1 MLIMN
6 KLLKISKVQSS
17 LLLLIFIFVS
27 CQSNNNIESNS
38 IYKFQKQLIEDETT
52 GSNVAMVFKDDKVIY
67 KQIVNSGKDGDK
79 NINDDTIFPVWSM
92 SKPITIVAMM
102 TLFED
107 GLIDFDDNV
116 SDYIPSFKNIK
127 CKGKVDEIYECQNS
141 LKIIHL
147 MTHRSGYK
155 YYNWKIYRL
164 QPGEAMGRFI
174 SHEKYDNLEDFV
186 EDVAKEP
193 VEYEPGSQYVYGI
206 NQAILGRIIE
216 IVTKKSFYEYLK
228 DRIFD
233 PLNMMNTKFYLTV
246 EDRNKFQ
253 PLYLKSQ
260 SIKEFTNSYDELHY
274 EIDNHAYFGGEGLVS
289 TLDDYAKFCKML
301 LNNGEFEGERI
312 ISKNSIDIMTEKHS
326 EGDNGFY
333 NAFSLFVLEDPEE
346 DGRNSSKG
354 IYGWSG
360 YHNTHFWI
368 DNEKNLFGLFMTRAR
383 EYSQDIQNDFRQA
396 VYSIY

>member
-1 MLIMN
+1 M
-6 KLLKISKVQSS
+6 KRFFKFSKVQLFYLS
-17 LLLLIFIFVS
+17 LILILVS
-27 CQSNNNIESNS
+27 CQSDNKIENNS

-52 GSNVAMVFKDDKVIY
+52 GSNVAMVFKDDKIIY
-67 KQIVNSGKDGDK
+67 KEVVNSEKKGDK
-79 NINDDTIFPVWSM
+79 NINDETIFPVWSM
-92 SKPITIVAMM
+92 SKPITTVAMM

-107 GLIDFDDNV
+107 GLIDFNDNV

-127 CKGKVDEIYECQNS
+127 CKGKVDQIYECENS

-164 QPGEAMGRFI
+164 QPDEAMGRFI

-186 EDVAKEP
+186 EDVANEP
-193 VEYEPGSQYVYGI
+193 LEYEPGTQYVYGI
-206 NQAILGRIIE
+206 NQAILGRIVE
-216 IVTKKSFYEYLK
+216 VVTKKSFYEYLK
-228 DRIFD
+228 ERIFD
-233 PLNMMNTKFYLTV
+233 PLDMMNTKFYLTS

-253 PLYLKSQ
+253 PLYLNSM
-260 SIKEFTNSYDELHY
+260 STKEYTNSYDELHY
-274 EIDNHAYFGGEGLVS
+274 EINNHAYFGGEGLVS
-289 TLDDYAKFCKML
+289 TLEDYAKFCKML
-301 LNNGEFEGERI
+301 LNGGELKGQRL

-326 EGDNGFY
+326 DGNDGFY
-333 NAFSLFVLEDPEE
+333 NAFSLFVLEDPLE

-383 EYSQDIQNDFRQA
+383 EYSQDIQNDFREA

>member
-1 MLIMN
+1 MKSSF
-6 KLLKISKVQSS
+6 KLSKVQ
-17 LLLLIFIFVS
+17 LFYLPLILILVS
-27 CQSNNNIESNS
+27 CQSDNKIENNS

-52 GSNVAMVFKDDKVIY
+52 GSNVAMVFKNDKIIY
-67 KQIVNSGKDGDK
+67 KQVVNSEKEGDK
-79 NINDDTIFPVWSM
+79 NINDETIFPVWSM
-92 SKPITIVAMM
+92 SKPITTVAMM

-107 GLIDFDDNV
+107 GLIDFNDNV

-127 CKGKVDEIYECQNS
+127 CKGKVDQIYECENS

-164 QPGEAMGRFI
+164 QPDEAMGRFI
-174 SHEKYDNLEDFV
+174 SHEKYDNLEEFV
-186 EDVAKEP
+186 EDVSNEP
-193 VEYEPGSQYVYGI
+193 LEYEPGTQYVYGI
-206 NQAILGRIIE
+206 NQAILGRIVE
-216 IVTKKSFYEYLK
+216 VVTKKSFYEYLK
-228 DRIFD
+228 ERIFD
-233 PLNMMNTKFYLTV
+233 PLEMMNTKFYLTS

-253 PLYLKSQ
+253 PLYLNSM
-260 SIKEFTNSYDELHY
+260 STKEYTNSYDELHY
-274 EIDNHAYFGGEGLVS
+274 EINNHAYFGGEGLVS
-289 TLDDYAKFCKML
+289 TLEDYAKFCKML
-301 LNNGEFEGERI
+301 LNGGELKGQRI

-326 EGDNGFY
+326 DGNDGFY
-333 NAFSLFVLEDPEE
+333 NAFSLFVLEDPLE

-383 EYSQDIQNDFRQA
+383 EYSQDIQNDFREA

>member
-1 MLIMN
+1 M
-6 KLLKISKVQSS
+6 KSSFKFSKVQLFYLS
-17 LLLLIFIFVS
+17 LILILVS
-27 CQSNNNIESNS
+27 CQSDNKIENNS

-52 GSNVAMVFKDDKVIY
+52 GSNVAMVFKDDKIIY
-67 KQIVNSGKDGDK
+67 KEVVNSEKKGDK
-79 NINDDTIFPVWSM
+79 NINDETIFPVWSM
-92 SKPITIVAMM
+92 SKPITTVAMM

-107 GLIDFDDNV
+107 GLIDFNDNV

-127 CKGKVDEIYECQNS
+127 CKGKVDQIYECENS

-164 QPGEAMGRFI
+164 QPDEAMGRFI

-186 EDVAKEP
+186 EDVANEP
-193 VEYEPGSQYVYGI
+193 LEYEPGTQYVYGI
-206 NQAILGRIIE
+206 NQAILGRIVE
-216 IVTKKSFYEYLK
+216 VVTKKSFYEYLK
-228 DRIFD
+228 ERIFD
-233 PLNMMNTKFYLTV
+233 PLDMMNTKFYLTS

-253 PLYLKSQ
+253 PLYLNSM
-260 SIKEFTNSYDELHY
+260 STKEYTNSYDELHY
-274 EIDNHAYFGGEGLVS
+274 EINNHAYFGGEGLVS
-289 TLDDYAKFCKML
+289 TLEDYAKFCKML
-301 LNNGEFEGERI
+301 LNGGELKGQRI

-326 EGDNGFY
+326 DGNDGFY
-333 NAFSLFVLEDPEE
+333 NAFSLFVLEDPLE

-383 EYSQDIQNDFRQA
+383 EYSQDIQNDFREA

>member
-1 MLIMN
+1 M
-6 KLLKISKVQSS
+6 KRFFKFSKVQLFYLS
-17 LLLLIFIFVS
+17 LILILVS
-27 CQSNNNIESNS
+27 CQSDNKIENNS

-52 GSNVAMVFKDDKVIY
+52 GSNVAMVFKDDKIIY
-67 KQIVNSGKDGDK
+67 KEVVNSEKKGDK
-79 NINDDTIFPVWSM
+79 NINDETIFPVWSM
-92 SKPITIVAMM
+92 SKPITTVAMM

-107 GLIDFDDNV
+107 GLIDFNDNV

-127 CKGKVDEIYECQNS
+127 CKGKVDQIYECENS

-164 QPGEAMGRFI
+164 QPDEAMGRFI

-186 EDVAKEP
+186 EDVANEP
-193 VEYEPGSQYVYGI
+193 LEYEPGTQYVYGI
-206 NQAILGRIIE
+206 NQAILGRIVE
-216 IVTKKSFYEYLK
+216 VVTKKSFYEYLK

-233 PLNMMNTKFYLTV
+233 PLDMMNTKFYLTS

-253 PLYLKSQ
+253 PLYLNSM
-260 SIKEFTNSYDELHY
+260 STKEYTNSYDELHY
-274 EIDNHAYFGGEGLVS
+274 EINNHAYFGGEGLVS
-289 TLDDYAKFCKML
+289 TLEDYAKFCKML
-301 LNNGEFEGERI
+301 LNGGELKGQRI

-326 EGDNGFY
+326 DGNDGFY
-333 NAFSLFVLEDPEE
+333 NAFSLFVLEDPLE

-383 EYSQDIQNDFRQA
+383 EYSQDIQNDFREA

>member
-1 MLIMN
+1 M
-6 KLLKISKVQSS
+6 KRFFKFSKVQLFYLS
-17 LLLLIFIFVS
+17 LILILVS
-27 CQSNNNIESNS
+27 CQSDNKIENNS

-52 GSNVAMVFKDDKVIY
+52 GSNVAMVFKDDKIIY
-67 KQIVNSGKDGDK
+67 KEVVNSEKKGDK
-79 NINDDTIFPVWSM
+79 NINDETIFPVWSM
-92 SKPITIVAMM
+92 SKPITTVAMM

-107 GLIDFDDNV
+107 GLIDFNDNV

-127 CKGKVDEIYECQNS
+127 CKGKVDQIYECENS

-164 QPGEAMGRFI
+164 QPGEAMGRYI

-186 EDVAKEP
+186 EDVANEP
-193 VEYEPGSQYVYGI
+193 LEYEPGTQYVYGI
-206 NQAILGRIIE
+206 NQAILGRIVE
-216 IVTKKSFYEYLK
+216 VVTKKSFYEYLK
-228 DRIFD
+228 ERIFD
-233 PLNMMNTKFYLTV
+233 PLDMMNTKFYLTS
-246 EDRNKFQ
+246 EDRDKFQ
-253 PLYLKSQ
+253 PLYLNSM
-260 SIKEFTNSYDELHY
+260 STKEYTNSYDELHY
-274 EIDNHAYFGGEGLVS
+274 EINNHAYFGGEGLVS
-289 TLDDYAKFCKML
+289 TLEDYAKFCKML
-301 LNNGEFEGERI
+301 LNGGELKGQRI

-326 EGDNGFY
+326 DGNDGFY
-333 NAFSLFVLEDPEE
+333 NAFSLFVLEDPLE

-383 EYSQDIQNDFRQA
+383 EYSQDIQNDFREA

>member
-1 MLIMN
+1 M
-6 KLLKISKVQSS
+6 KSSFKFSKVQLFYLS
-17 LLLLIFIFVS
+17 LILILVS
-27 CQSNNNIESNS
+27 CHSDNKIENNS
-38 IYKFQKQLIEDETT
+38 IYKFQKHLIEDETT
-52 GSNVAMVFKDDKVIY
+52 GSNVAMVFKDDKIIY
-67 KQIVNSGKDGDK
+67 KQVVNSEKEGDK
-79 NINDDTIFPVWSM
+79 NINDETIFPVWSK
-92 SKPITIVAMM
+92 SKPITTVAMM

-107 GLIDFDDNV
+107 GLIDFNDNV

-127 CKGKVDEIYECQNS
+127 CKGKVDQIYECENS

-164 QPGEAMGRFI
+164 QPDEAMGRFI
-174 SHEKYDNLEDFV
+174 SHEKYDNLEDFI
-186 EDVAKEP
+186 EDVANEP
-193 VEYEPGSQYVYGI
+193 LEYEPGTQYVYGI
-206 NQAILGRIIE
+206 NQAILGRIVE
-216 IVTKKSFYEYLK
+216 VVTKKSFYEYLK
-228 DRIFD
+228 ERIFD
-233 PLNMMNTKFYLTV
+233 PLDMMNTKFYLTS

-253 PLYLKSQ
+253 PLYLNSM
-260 SIKEFTNSYDELHY
+260 STKEYTNSYDELHY
-274 EIDNHAYFGGEGLVS
+274 EINNHAYFGGEGLVS
-289 TLDDYAKFCKML
+289 TLEDYAKFCKML
-301 LNNGEFEGERI
+301 LNGGELKGQRI

-326 EGDNGFY
+326 DGNDGFY
-333 NAFSLFVLEDPEE
+333 NAFSLFVLEDPLE

-383 EYSQDIQNDFRQA
+383 EYSQDIQNDFREA

>member
-1 MLIMN
+1 M
-6 KLLKISKVQSS
+6 KSSFKFSKVQLFYLS
-17 LLLLIFIFVS
+17 LILILVS
-27 CQSNNNIESNS
+27 CHSDNKIENNS
-38 IYKFQKQLIEDETT
+38 IYKFQKHLIEDETT
-52 GSNVAMVFKDDKVIY
+52 GSNVAMVFKDDKIIY
-67 KQIVNSGKDGDK
+67 KQVVNSEKEGDK
-79 NINDDTIFPVWSM
+79 NINDETIFPVWSM
-92 SKPITIVAMM
+92 SKPITTVAMM

-107 GLIDFDDNV
+107 GLIDFNDNV

-127 CKGKVDEIYECQNS
+127 CKGKVDQIYECENS

-164 QPGEAMGRFI
+164 QPDEAMGRFI

-186 EDVAKEP
+186 EDVANEP
-193 VEYEPGSQYVYGI
+193 LEYEPGTQYVYGI
-206 NQAILGRIIE
+206 NQAILGRIVE
-216 IVTKKSFYEYLK
+216 VVTKKSFYEYLK
-228 DRIFD
+228 ERIFD
-233 PLNMMNTKFYLTV
+233 PLDMMNTKFYLTS

-253 PLYLKSQ
+253 PLYLNSM
-260 SIKEFTNSYDELHY
+260 STKEYTNSYDELHY
-274 EIDNHAYFGGEGLVS
+274 EINNHAYFGGEGLVS
-289 TLDDYAKFCKML
+289 TLEDYAKFCKML
-301 LNNGEFEGERI
+301 LNGGELKGQRI

-326 EGDNGFY
+326 DGNDGFY
-333 NAFSLFVLEDPEE
+333 NAFSLFVLEDPLE

-383 EYSQDIQNDFRQA
+383 EYSQDIQNDFREA

>member
-1 MLIMN
+1 M
-6 KLLKISKVQSS
+6 KRFFKFSKVQLFYLS
-17 LLLLIFIFVS
+17 LILILVS
-27 CQSNNNIESNS
+27 CQSDNKIENNS

-52 GSNVAMVFKDDKVIY
+52 GSNVAMVFKDDKIIY
-67 KQIVNSGKDGDK
+67 KEVVNSEKNGDK
-79 NINDDTIFPVWSM
+79 NINNETIFPVWSM
-92 SKPITIVAMM
+92 SKPITTVAMM

-107 GLIDFDDNV
+107 GLIDFNDNV

-127 CKGKVDEIYECQNS
+127 CKGKVDQIYECENS

-164 QPGEAMGRFI
+164 QPGEAMGRYI

-186 EDVAKEP
+186 EDVANEP
-193 VEYEPGSQYVYGI
+193 LEYEPGTQYVYGI
-206 NQAILGRIIE
+206 NQAILGRIVE
-216 IVTKKSFYEYLK
+216 VVTKKSFYEYLK
-228 DRIFD
+228 ERIFD
-233 PLNMMNTKFYLTV
+233 PLDMMNTKFYLTS

-253 PLYLKSQ
+253 PLYLNSM
-260 SIKEFTNSYDELHY
+260 STKEYTNSYDELHY
-274 EIDNHAYFGGEGLVS
+274 EINNHAYFGGEGLVS
-289 TLDDYAKFCKML
+289 TLEDYAKFCKML
-301 LNNGEFEGERI
+301 LNGGELKGQRI

-326 EGDNGFY
+326 DGNDGFY
-333 NAFSLFVLEDPEE
+333 NAFSLFVLEDPLE

-383 EYSQDIQNDFRQA
+383 EYSQDIQNDFREA

>member
-1 MLIMN
+1 M
-6 KLLKISKVQSS
+6 KRFFKFSKVQLFYLS
-17 LLLLIFIFVS
+17 LILILVS
-27 CQSNNNIESNS
+27 CQSDNKIENNS

-52 GSNVAMVFKDDKVIY
+52 GSNVAMVFKDDKIIY
-67 KQIVNSGKDGDK
+67 KQVVNSEKEGDK
-79 NINDDTIFPVWSM
+79 NINDETIFPVWSM
-92 SKPITIVAMM
+92 SKPITTVAMM

-107 GLIDFDDNV
+107 GLIDFNDNV

-127 CKGKVDEIYECQNS
+127 CKGKVDQIYECENS

-164 QPGEAMGRFI
+164 QPDEAMGRFI

-186 EDVAKEP
+186 EDVANEP
-193 VEYEPGSQYVYGI
+193 LEYEPGTQYVYGI
-206 NQAILGRIIE
+206 NQAILGRIVE
-216 IVTKKSFYEYLK
+216 VVTKKSFYEYLK
-228 DRIFD
+228 ERIFD
-233 PLNMMNTKFYLTV
+233 PLDMMNTKFYLTS

-253 PLYLKSQ
+253 PLYLNSM
-260 SIKEFTNSYDELHY
+260 STKEYTNSYDELHY
-274 EIDNHAYFGGEGLVS
+274 EINNHAYFGGEGLVS
-289 TLDDYAKFCKML
+289 TLEDYAKFCKML
-301 LNNGEFEGERI
+301 LNGGELKGQRI

-326 EGDNGFY
+326 DGNDGFY
-333 NAFSLFVLEDPEE
+333 NAFSLFVLEDPLE

-383 EYSQDIQNDFRQA
+383 EYSQDIQNDFREA
-396 VYSIY
+396 VHSIY

>member
-1 MLIMN
+1 M
-6 KLLKISKVQSS
+6 KRFFKFSKVQLFYLS
-17 LLLLIFIFVS
+17 LILILVS
-27 CQSNNNIESNS
+27 CQSDNKIENNS
-38 IYKFQKQLIEDETT
+38 IYKFQKQLIEDETA
-52 GSNVAMVFKDDKVIY
+52 GSNVAMVFKDDKIIY
-67 KQIVNSGKDGDK
+67 KEVVNSEKKGDK
-79 NINDDTIFPVWSM
+79 NINDETIFPVWSM
-92 SKPITIVAMM
+92 SKPITTVAMM

-107 GLIDFDDNV
+107 GLIDFNDNV

-127 CKGKVDEIYECQNS
+127 CKGKVDQIYECENS

-164 QPGEAMGRFI
+164 QPGEAMGRYI

-186 EDVAKEP
+186 EDVANEP
-193 VEYEPGSQYVYGI
+193 LEYEPGTQYVYGI
-206 NQAILGRIIE
+206 NQAILGRIVE
-216 IVTKKSFYEYLK
+216 VVTKKSFYEYLK
-228 DRIFD
+228 ERIFD
-233 PLNMMNTKFYLTV
+233 PLDMMNTKFYLTS

-253 PLYLKSQ
+253 PLYLNSM
-260 SIKEFTNSYDELHY
+260 STKEYTNSYDELHY
-274 EIDNHAYFGGEGLVS
+274 EINNHAYFGGEGLVS
-289 TLDDYAKFCKML
+289 TLEDYAKFCKML
-301 LNNGEFEGERI
+301 LNGGELKGQRI

-326 EGDNGFY
+326 DGNDGFY
-333 NAFSLFVLEDPEE
+333 NAFSLFVLEDPLE

-383 EYSQDIQNDFRQA
+383 EYSQDIQNDFREA

>member
-1 MLIMN
+1 MKSSF
-6 KLLKISKVQSS
+6 KLSKVQ
-17 LLLLIFIFVS
+17 LFYLPLILILVS
-27 CQSNNNIESNS
+27 CQSDNKIENNS

-52 GSNVAMVFKDDKVIY
+52 GSNVAMVFKDDKIIY
-67 KQIVNSGKDGDK
+67 KQVVNSEKEGDK
-79 NINDDTIFPVWSM
+79 NINDETIFPVWSM
-92 SKPITIVAMM
+92 SKPITTVAMM

-107 GLIDFDDNV
+107 GLIDFNDNV

-127 CKGKVDEIYECQNS
+127 CKGKVDQIYECENS

-164 QPGEAMGRFI
+164 QPGEAMGRYI
-174 SHEKYDNLEDFV
+174 SHEKYDNLEEFV
-186 EDVAKEP
+186 EDVSNEP
-193 VEYEPGSQYVYGI
+193 LEYEPGTQYVYGI
-206 NQAILGRIIE
+206 NQAILGRIVE
-216 IVTKKSFYEYLK
+216 VVTKKSFYEYLK
-228 DRIFD
+228 ERIFD
-233 PLNMMNTKFYLTV
+233 PLEMMNTKFYLTS

-253 PLYLKSQ
+253 PLYLNSM
-260 SIKEFTNSYDELHY
+260 STKEYTNSYDELHY
-274 EIDNHAYFGGEGLVS
+274 EINNHAYFGGEGLVS
-289 TLDDYAKFCKML
+289 TLEDYAKFCKML
-301 LNNGEFEGERI
+301 LNGGELKGQRI

-326 EGDNGFY
+326 DGNDGFY
-333 NAFSLFVLEDPEE
+333 NAFSLFVLEDPLE

-383 EYSQDIQNDFRQA
+383 EYSQDIQNDFREA

>member
-1 MLIMN
+1 M
-6 KLLKISKVQSS
+6 KRFFKFSKVQLFYLS
-17 LLLLIFIFVS
+17 LILILVS
-27 CQSNNNIESNS
+27 CQSDNKIENNS

-52 GSNVAMVFKDDKVIY
+52 GSNVAMVFKDDKIIY
-67 KQIVNSGKDGDK
+67 KEVVNSEKKGDK
-79 NINDDTIFPVWSM
+79 NINDETIFPVWSM
-92 SKPITIVAMM
+92 SKPITTVAMM

-107 GLIDFDDNV
+107 GLIDFNDNV

-127 CKGKVDEIYECQNS
+127 CKGKVDQIYECENS

-164 QPGEAMGRFI
+164 QPGEAMGRYI

-186 EDVAKEP
+186 EDVANEP
-193 VEYEPGSQYVYGI
+193 LEYEPGTQYVYGI
-206 NQAILGRIIE
+206 NQAILGRIVE
-216 IVTKKSFYEYLK
+216 VVTKKSFYEYLK
-228 DRIFD
+228 ERIFD
-233 PLNMMNTKFYLTV
+233 PLDMMNTKFYLTS

-253 PLYLKSQ
+253 PLYLNSM
-260 SIKEFTNSYDELHY
+260 STKEYTNSYDELNY
-274 EIDNHAYFGGEGLVS
+274 EINNHAYFGGEGLVS
-289 TLDDYAKFCKML
+289 TLEDYAKFCKML
-301 LNNGEFEGERI
+301 LNGGELKGQRI

-326 EGDNGFY
+326 DGNDGFY
-333 NAFSLFVLEDPEE
+333 NAFSLFVLEDPLE

-383 EYSQDIQNDFRQA
+383 EYSQDIQNDFREA

>member
-1 MLIMN
+1 M
-6 KLLKISKVQSS
+6 KRFFKFSKVQLFYLSII
-17 LLLLIFIFVS
+17 LILVS
-27 CQSNNNIESNS
+27 CQSDNKIENNS

-52 GSNVAMVFKDDKVIY
+52 GSNVAMVFKVDKIIY
-67 KQIVNSGKDGDK
+67 KEVVNSEKKGDK
-79 NINDDTIFPVWSM
+79 NINDETIFPVWSM
-92 SKPITIVAMM
+92 SKPITTVAMM

-107 GLIDFDDNV
+107 GLIDFNDNV

-127 CKGKVDEIYECQNS
+127 CKGKVDQIYECENS

-164 QPGEAMGRFI
+164 QPDEAMGRFI

-186 EDVAKEP
+186 EDVANEP
-193 VEYEPGSQYVYGI
+193 LEYEPGTQYVYGI
-206 NQAILGRIIE
+206 NQAILGRIVE
-216 IVTKKSFYEYLK
+216 VVTKKSFYEYLK
-228 DRIFD
+228 ERIFD
-233 PLNMMNTKFYLTV
+233 PLDMMNTKFYLTS

-253 PLYLKSQ
+253 PLYLNSM
-260 SIKEFTNSYDELHY
+260 STKEYTNSYDELHY
-274 EIDNHAYFGGEGLVS
+274 EINNHAYFGGEGLVS
-289 TLDDYAKFCKML
+289 TLEDYAKFCKML
-301 LNNGEFEGERI
+301 LNGGELKGQRI

-326 EGDNGFY
+326 DGNDGFY
-333 NAFSLFVLEDPEE
+333 NAFSLFVLEDPLE

-383 EYSQDIQNDFRQA
+383 EYSQDIQNDFREA

>member
-1 MLIMN
+1 MKSSF
-6 KLLKISKVQSS
+6 KLSKVQ
-17 LLLLIFIFVS
+17 LFYLPLILILVS
-27 CQSNNNIESNS
+27 CQSDNKIENNS

-52 GSNVAMVFKDDKVIY
+52 GSNVAMVFKDDKIIY
-67 KQIVNSGKDGDK
+67 KQVVNSEKEGDK
-79 NINDDTIFPVWSM
+79 NINDETIFPVWSM
-92 SKPITIVAMM
+92 SKPITTVAMM

-107 GLIDFDDNV
+107 GLIDFNDNV

-127 CKGKVDEIYECQNS
+127 CKGKVDQIYECENS

-164 QPGEAMGRFI
+164 QPDEAMGRFI
-174 SHEKYDNLEDFV
+174 SHEKYDNLEEFV
-186 EDVAKEP
+186 EDVSNEP
-193 VEYEPGSQYVYGI
+193 LEYEPGTQYVYGI
-206 NQAILGRIIE
+206 NQAILGRIVE
-216 IVTKKSFYEYLK
+216 VVTKKSFYEYLK
-228 DRIFD
+228 ERIFD
-233 PLNMMNTKFYLTV
+233 PLEMMNTKFYLTS

-253 PLYLKSQ
+253 PLYLNSM
-260 SIKEFTNSYDELHY
+260 STKEYTNSYDELHY
-274 EIDNHAYFGGEGLVS
+274 EINNHAYFGGEGLVS
-289 TLDDYAKFCKML
+289 TLEDYAKFCKML
-301 LNNGEFEGERI
+301 LNGGELKGQRI

-326 EGDNGFY
+326 DGNDGFY
-333 NAFSLFVLEDPEE
+333 NAFSLFVLEDPLE

-383 EYSQDIQNDFRQA
+383 EYSQDIQNDFREA

>member
-1 MLIMN
+1 MKKFF
-6 KLLKISKVQSS
+6 KLSKVQLIYLS
-17 LLLLIFIFVS
+17 LTLILVS
-27 CQSNNNIESNS
+27 CQSNNKSENNA

-52 GSNVAMVFKDDKVIY
+52 GSNVAMVFKDDKIIY
-67 KQIVNSGKDGDK
+67 KQVVNSEKDGDK

-92 SKPITIVAMM
+92 SKPITTVAMM

-107 GLIDFDDNV
+107 GLIDFNDNV

-127 CKGKVDEIYECQNS
+127 CKGMVDQIYDCDNP

-164 QPGEAMGRFI
+164 QPGESMGRYI
-174 SHEKYDNLEDFV
+174 SHEKYDNLKDFV

-193 VEYEPGSQYVYGI
+193 LEYEPGTQYVYGI
-206 NQAILGRIIE
+206 NQAILGRIVE
-216 IVTKKSFYEYLK
+216 VVTKKSFYKYLK
-228 DRIFD
+228 ERIFD
-233 PLNMMNTKFYLTV
+233 PLDMMNTKFYLTT

-253 PLYLKSQ
+253 PLYLNSR

-274 EIDNHAYFGGEGLVS
+274 EIDNHAHFGGEGLVS
-289 TLDDYAKFCKML
+289 TLEDYAKFCKML
-301 LNNGEFEGERI
+301 LNGGELQGQRI

-326 EGDNGFY
+326 DGEDGFY
-333 NAFSLFVLEDPEE
+333 NAFSLFVLEDPKE

-383 EYSQDIQNDFRQA
+383 DYSQDIQNDFREA

>member
-1 MLIMN
+1 M
-6 KLLKISKVQSS
+6 KRFFKFSKVQLFYLS
-17 LLLLIFIFVS
+17 LILILVS
-27 CQSNNNIESNS
+27 CQSDNKIENNS

-52 GSNVAMVFKDDKVIY
+52 GSNVAMVFKDDKIIY
-67 KQIVNSGKDGDK
+67 KEVVNSEKKGDK
-79 NINDDTIFPVWSM
+79 NINDETIFPVWSM
-92 SKPITIVAMM
+92 TKPITTVAMM

-107 GLIDFDDNV
+107 GLIDFNDNV

-127 CKGKVDEIYECQNS
+127 CKGKVDQIYECENS

-164 QPGEAMGRFI
+164 QPDEAMGRFI

-186 EDVAKEP
+186 EDVANEP
-193 VEYEPGSQYVYGI
+193 LEYEPGTQYVYGI
-206 NQAILGRIIE
+206 NQAILGRIVE
-216 IVTKKSFYEYLK
+216 VVTKKSFYEYLK
-228 DRIFD
+228 ERIFD
-233 PLNMMNTKFYLTV
+233 PLDMMNTKFYLTS

-253 PLYLKSQ
+253 PLYLNSM
-260 SIKEFTNSYDELHY
+260 STKEYTNSYDELHY
-274 EIDNHAYFGGEGLVS
+274 EINNHAYFGGEGLVS
-289 TLDDYAKFCKML
+289 TLEDYAKFCKML
-301 LNNGEFEGERI
+301 LNGGELKGQRI
-312 ISKNSIDIMTEKHS
+312 ISKNSIDIMTEKYS
-326 EGDNGFY
+326 DGNDGFY
-333 NAFSLFVLEDPEE
+333 NAFSLFVLEDPLE

-383 EYSQDIQNDFRQA
+383 EYSQDIQNDFREA

>member
-1 MLIMN
+1 MN

-17 LLLLIFIFVS
+17 LLILIFIFVS

-186 EDVAKEP
+186 EDVAKQP

-289 TLDDYAKFCKML
+289 TLHDYAKFCKML

-326 EGDNGFY
+326 EGENGFF

>member
-1 MLIMN
+1 MN

-17 LLLLIFIFVS
+17 LSILIFIFAS
-27 CQSNNNIESNS
+27 CQSNNIESNS

-52 GSNVAMVFKDDKVIY
+52 GSNVAMVFKDDKVKY

-186 EDVAKEP
+186 EDVAKQP

-228 DRIFD
+228 ERIFD

-289 TLDDYAKFCKML
+289 TLHDYAKFCKML
-301 LNNGEFEGERI
+301 LNDGEFEGERI

-333 NAFSLFVLEDPEE
+333 NAFSLFVLEDPQE

>member
-1 MLIMN
+1 M
-6 KLLKISKVQSS
+6 KSSFKFSKVQLFYLS
-17 LLLLIFIFVS
+17 LILILVS
-27 CQSNNNIESNS
+27 CHSDNKIENNS

-52 GSNVAMVFKDDKVIY
+52 GSNVAMVFKDDKIIY
-67 KQIVNSGKDGDK
+67 KQVVNSEKEGDK
-79 NINDDTIFPVWSM
+79 NINDETIFPVWSM
-92 SKPITIVAMM
+92 SKPITTVAMM

-107 GLIDFDDNV
+107 GLIDFNDNV

-127 CKGKVDEIYECQNS
+127 CKGKVDQIYECENS

-164 QPGEAMGRFI
+164 QPDEAMGRFI

-186 EDVAKEP
+186 EDVANEP
-193 VEYEPGSQYVYGI
+193 LEYEPGTQYVYGI
-206 NQAILGRIIE
+206 NQAILGRIVE
-216 IVTKKSFYEYLK
+216 VVTKKSFYEYLK
-228 DRIFD
+228 ERIFD
-233 PLNMMNTKFYLTV
+233 PLDMMNTKFYLTS

-253 PLYLKSQ
+253 PLYLNSM
-260 SIKEFTNSYDELHY
+260 STKEYTNSYDELHY
-274 EIDNHAYFGGEGLVS
+274 EINNHAYFGGEGLVS
-289 TLDDYAKFCKML
+289 TLEDYAKFCKML
-301 LNNGEFEGERI
+301 LNGGELKGQRI

-326 EGDNGFY
+326 DGNDGFY
-333 NAFSLFVLEDPEE
+333 NAFSLFVLEDPLE

-383 EYSQDIQNDFRQA
+383 EYSQDIQNDFREA

>member
-1 MLIMN
+1 M
-6 KLLKISKVQSS
+6 KRFFKFSKVQLFYLS
-17 LLLLIFIFVS
+17 LILILVS
-27 CQSNNNIESNS
+27 CQSDNKIENNS

-52 GSNVAMVFKDDKVIY
+52 GSNVAMVFKDDKIIY
-67 KQIVNSGKDGDK
+67 KEVVNSEKKGDK
-79 NINDDTIFPVWSM
+79 NINDETIFPVWSM
-92 SKPITIVAMM
+92 SKPITTVAMM

-107 GLIDFDDNV
+107 GLIDFNDNV

-127 CKGKVDEIYECQNS
+127 CKGKVDQIYECENS

-164 QPGEAMGRFI
+164 QPDEAMGRFI

-186 EDVAKEP
+186 EDVANEP
-193 VEYEPGSQYVYGI
+193 LEYEPGTQYVYGI
-206 NQAILGRIIE
+206 NQAILGRIVE
-216 IVTKKSFYEYLK
+216 VVTKKSFYEYLK
-228 DRIFD
+228 ERIFD
-233 PLNMMNTKFYLTV
+233 PLEMMNTKFYLTS

-253 PLYLKSQ
+253 PLYINSM
-260 SIKEFTNSYDELHY
+260 STKEYTDSYDELHY
-274 EIDNHAYFGGEGLVS
+274 EINNHAYFGGEGLVS
-289 TLDDYAKFCKML
+289 TLEDYAKFCKML
-301 LNNGEFEGERI
+301 LNGGELKGQRM

-326 EGDNGFY
+326 DGNDGFY
-333 NAFSLFVLEDPEE
+333 NAFSLFVLEDPLE

-383 EYSQDIQNDFRQA
+383 EYSQDIQNDFREA

>member
-1 MLIMN
+1 MCM
-6 KLLKISKVQSS
+6 LLKTAKTQLYFLS
-17 LLLLIFIFVS
+17 LLLFLVS
-27 CQSNNNIESNS
+27 CQSNNETGTNAIQ
-38 IYKFQKQLIEDETT
+38 KFQKQLIEDETT
-52 GSNVAMVFKDDKVIY
+52 GSNVAMVFKDDQVVY
-67 KQIVNSGKDGDK
+67 KEIINSGKEGDK
-79 NINDDTIFPVWSM
+79 NIDDNTIFPVWSM

-107 GLIDFDDNV
+107 GLIDLNDDV
-116 SDYIPSFKNIK
+116 SDYIPSFKNIQ
-127 CKGKVDEIYECQNS
+127 CKGKVDEIYYCNNS

-174 SHEKYDNLEDFV
+174 SHEKYDNLKDFV
-186 EDVAKEP
+186 EDVSKEP
-193 VEYEPGSQYVYGI
+193 LEYEPGSMYVYGI
-206 NQAILGRIIE
+206 NQAILGRIVE
-216 IVTKKSFYEYLK
+216 VVTKKSFYEYLK

-233 PLNMMNTKFYLTV
+233 PLDMVNTKFYLTT
-246 EDRNKFQ
+246 EERERFQ
-253 PLYLKSQ
+253 PLFLNSH
-260 SIKEFTNSYDELHY
+260 SIKEFTHSYDELHY
-274 EIDNHAYFGGEGLVS
+274 QIDNHAYFGGEGLVS
-289 TLDDYAKFCKML
+289 TLEDYAKFCKML
-301 LNNGEFEGERI
+301 LNDGELNGNRI
-312 ISKNSIDIMTEKHS
+312 ISQSSIDLMTEKHS
-326 EGDNGFY
+326 EGNDGFY

-383 EYSQDIQNDFRQA
+383 EYSQDIQNDFREA

>member
-1 MLIMN
+1 MKSSF
-6 KLLKISKVQSS
+6 KLSKVQ
-17 LLLLIFIFVS
+17 LFYLPLILILVS
-27 CQSNNNIESNS
+27 CQSDNKIENNS

-52 GSNVAMVFKDDKVIY
+52 GSNVAMVFKDDKIIY
-67 KQIVNSGKDGDK
+67 KEVVNSEKKGDK
-79 NINDDTIFPVWSM
+79 NINDETIFPVWSM
-92 SKPITIVAMM
+92 SKPITTVAMM

-107 GLIDFDDNV
+107 GLIDFNDNV

-127 CKGKVDEIYECQNS
+127 CKGKVDQIYECENS

-164 QPGEAMGRFI
+164 QPDEAMGRFI

-186 EDVAKEP
+186 EDVANEP
-193 VEYEPGSQYVYGI
+193 LEYEPGTQYVYGI
-206 NQAILGRIIE
+206 NQAILGRIVE
-216 IVTKKSFYEYLK
+216 VVTKKSFYEYLK

-233 PLNMMNTKFYLTV
+233 PLDMMNTKFYLTS

-253 PLYLKSQ
+253 PLYLNSM
-260 SIKEFTNSYDELHY
+260 STKEYTNSYDELHY
-274 EIDNHAYFGGEGLVS
+274 EINNHAYFGGEGLVS
-289 TLDDYAKFCKML
+289 TLEDYAKFCKML
-301 LNNGEFEGERI
+301 LNGGELKGQRI

-326 EGDNGFY
+326 DGNDGFY
-333 NAFSLFVLEDPEE
+333 NAFSLFVLEDPLE

-383 EYSQDIQNDFRQA
+383 EYSQDIQNDFREA

>member
-1 MLIMN
+1 M
-6 KLLKISKVQSS
+6 KRFFKFSKVQLFYLS
-17 LLLLIFIFVS
+17 LILILVS
-27 CQSNNNIESNS
+27 CQSDNKIENNS

-52 GSNVAMVFKDDKVIY
+52 GSNVAMVFKDDKIIY
-67 KQIVNSGKDGDK
+67 KEVVNSEKNGDK
-79 NINDDTIFPVWSM
+79 NINDETIFPVWSM
-92 SKPITIVAMM
+92 SKPITTVAMM

-107 GLIDFDDNV
+107 GLIDFNDNV

-127 CKGKVDEIYECQNS
+127 CKGKVDQIYECENS

-164 QPGEAMGRFI
+164 QPGEAMGRYI

-186 EDVAKEP
+186 EDVANEP
-193 VEYEPGSQYVYGI
+193 LEYEPGTQYVYGI
-206 NQAILGRIIE
+206 NQAILGRIVE
-216 IVTKKSFYEYLK
+216 VVTKKSFYEYLK
-228 DRIFD
+228 ERIFD
-233 PLNMMNTKFYLTV
+233 PLDMMNTKFYLTS

-253 PLYLKSQ
+253 PLYLNSM
-260 SIKEFTNSYDELHY
+260 STKEYTNSYDELHY
-274 EIDNHAYFGGEGLVS
+274 EINNHAYFGGEGLVS
-289 TLDDYAKFCKML
+289 TLEDYAKFCKML
-301 LNNGEFEGERI
+301 LNGGELKGQRI

-326 EGDNGFY
+326 DGNDGFY
-333 NAFSLFVLEDPEE
+333 NAFSLFVLEDPLE
-346 DGRNSSKG
+346 DGRDSSKG

-383 EYSQDIQNDFRQA
+383 EYSQDIQNDFREA

>member
-1 MLIMN
+1 M
-6 KLLKISKVQSS
+6 KRFFKFSKVQLFYLS
-17 LLLLIFIFVS
+17 LILILVS
-27 CQSNNNIESNS
+27 CQSDNKIENNS

-52 GSNVAMVFKDDKVIY
+52 GSNVAMVFKDDKIIY
-67 KQIVNSGKDGDK
+67 KEVVNSEKKGDK
-79 NINDDTIFPVWSM
+79 NINDETIFPVWSM
-92 SKPITIVAMM
+92 SKPITTVAMM

-107 GLIDFDDNV
+107 GLIDFNDNV

-127 CKGKVDEIYECQNS
+127 CKGKVDQIYECENS

-164 QPGEAMGRFI
+164 QPDEAMGRFI

-186 EDVAKEP
+186 EDVANEP
-193 VEYEPGSQYVYGI
+193 LEYEPGTQYVYGI
-206 NQAILGRIIE
+206 NQAILGRIVE
-216 IVTKKSFYEYLK
+216 VVTKKSFYEYLK
-228 DRIFD
+228 ERIFN
-233 PLNMMNTKFYLTV
+233 PLEMMNTKFYLTS

-253 PLYLKSQ
+253 PLYLNSM
-260 SIKEFTNSYDELHY
+260 STKEYTNSYDELHY
-274 EIDNHAYFGGEGLVS
+274 EINNHAYFGGEGLVS
-289 TLDDYAKFCKML
+289 TLEDYAKFCKML
-301 LNNGEFEGERI
+301 LNGGELKGQRI

-326 EGDNGFY
+326 DGNDGFY
-333 NAFSLFVLEDPEE
+333 NAFSLFVLEDPLE

-383 EYSQDIQNDFRQA
+383 EYSQDIQNDFREA

>member
-1 MLIMN
+1 M
-6 KLLKISKVQSS
+6 KRFFKFSKVQLFYLS
-17 LLLLIFIFVS
+17 LILILVS
-27 CQSNNNIESNS
+27 CHSDNKIENNS

-52 GSNVAMVFKDDKVIY
+52 GSNVAMVFKDDKIIY
-67 KQIVNSGKDGDK
+67 KQVVNSEKEGDK
-79 NINDDTIFPVWSM
+79 NINDETIFPVWSM
-92 SKPITIVAMM
+92 SKPITTVAMM

-107 GLIDFDDNV
+107 GLIDFNDNV

-127 CKGKVDEIYECQNS
+127 CKGKVDQIYECENS

-164 QPGEAMGRFI
+164 QPDEAMGRFI

-186 EDVAKEP
+186 EDVANEP
-193 VEYEPGSQYVYGI
+193 LEYEPGTQYVYGI
-206 NQAILGRIIE
+206 NQAILGRIVE
-216 IVTKKSFYEYLK
+216 VVTKKSFYEYLK
-228 DRIFD
+228 ERIFD
-233 PLNMMNTKFYLTV
+233 PLDMMNTKFYLTS

-253 PLYLKSQ
+253 PLYLNSM
-260 SIKEFTNSYDELHY
+260 STKEYTNSYDELHY
-274 EIDNHAYFGGEGLVS
+274 EINNHAYFGGEGLVS
-289 TLDDYAKFCKML
+289 TLEDYAKFCKML
-301 LNNGEFEGERI
+301 LNGGELKGQRI

-326 EGDNGFY
+326 DGNDGFY
-333 NAFSLFVLEDPEE
+333 NAFSLFVLEDPLE

-383 EYSQDIQNDFRQA
+383 EYSQDIQNDFREA

>member
-1 MLIMN
+1 M
-6 KLLKISKVQSS
+6 KSSFKFSKVQLFYLS
-17 LLLLIFIFVS
+17 LILILVS
-27 CQSNNNIESNS
+27 CHSDNKIENNS
-38 IYKFQKQLIEDETT
+38 IYKFQKHLIEDETT
-52 GSNVAMVFKDDKVIY
+52 GSNVAMVFKDDKIIY
-67 KQIVNSGKDGDK
+67 KQVVNSEKEGDK
-79 NINDDTIFPVWSM
+79 NINDETIFPVWSM
-92 SKPITIVAMM
+92 SKPITTVAMM

-107 GLIDFDDNV
+107 GLIDFNDNV

-127 CKGKVDEIYECQNS
+127 CKGKVDQIYECENS

-164 QPGEAMGRFI
+164 QPDEAMGRYI

-186 EDVAKEP
+186 EDVANEP
-193 VEYEPGSQYVYGI
+193 LEYEPGTQYVYGI
-206 NQAILGRIIE
+206 NQAILGRIVE
-216 IVTKKSFYEYLK
+216 VVTKKSFYEYLK
-228 DRIFD
+228 ERIFD
-233 PLNMMNTKFYLTV
+233 PLDMMNTKFYLTS

-253 PLYLKSQ
+253 PLYLNSM
-260 SIKEFTNSYDELHY
+260 STKEYTNSYDELHY
-274 EIDNHAYFGGEGLVS
+274 EINNHAYFGGEGLVS
-289 TLDDYAKFCKML
+289 TLEDYAKFCKML
-301 LNNGEFEGERI
+301 LNGGELKGQRI

-326 EGDNGFY
+326 DGNDGFY
-333 NAFSLFVLEDPEE
+333 NAFSLFVLEDPLE

-383 EYSQDIQNDFRQA
+383 EYSQDIQNDFREA

>member
-1 MLIMN
+1 MKSSF
-6 KLLKISKVQSS
+6 KLSKVQ
-17 LLLLIFIFVS
+17 LFYLPLILILVS
-27 CQSNNNIESNS
+27 CQSDNKIENNS

-52 GSNVAMVFKDDKVIY
+52 GSNVAMVFKDDKIIY
-67 KQIVNSGKDGDK
+67 KEVVNSEKKGDK
-79 NINDDTIFPVWSM
+79 NINDETIFPVWSM
-92 SKPITIVAMM
+92 SKPITTVAMM

-107 GLIDFDDNV
+107 GLIDFNDNV

-127 CKGKVDEIYECQNS
+127 CKGKVDQIYECENS

-164 QPGEAMGRFI
+164 QPDEAMGRFI

-186 EDVAKEP
+186 EDVANEP
-193 VEYEPGSQYVYGI
+193 LEYEPGTQYVYGI
-206 NQAILGRIIE
+206 NQAILGRIVE
-216 IVTKKSFYEYLK
+216 VVTKKSFYEYLK
-228 DRIFD
+228 ERIFD
-233 PLNMMNTKFYLTV
+233 PLDMMNTKFYLTS

-253 PLYLKSQ
+253 PLYLNSM
-260 SIKEFTNSYDELHY
+260 STKEYTNSYDELHY
-274 EIDNHAYFGGEGLVS
+274 EINNHAYFGGEGLVS
-289 TLDDYAKFCKML
+289 TLEDYAKFCKML
-301 LNNGEFEGERI
+301 LNGGELKGQRI

-326 EGDNGFY
+326 DGNDGFY
-333 NAFSLFVLEDPEE
+333 NAFSLFVLEDPLE

-383 EYSQDIQNDFRQA
+383 EYSQDIQNDFREA